1 MKPLLIETQH
11 GLGDNIYHRAFVK
24 SMTLLYDVYLRT
36 PFMQV
41 YEDLP
46 VKFVKPISQL
56 RTQQKNIV
64 KSEGKYKYHDLPP
77 HTPTIQPRYT
87 GTQLQ
92 TMSMIDG
99 LSAAYHCAPT
109 KFDLPKFKSKI
120 KSDKPIC
127 VVRPATIRKE
137 WNAASRNPDPR
148 YIAQVVEWLRET
160 HYIVS
165 VADLQEGAEVALQP
179 LPYADLTLHE
189 GELTTK
195 ELLGLIREAD
205 IVVGGVGFIVPACIA
220 YGTRLFCI
228 LGGNGMYNAPEKIT
242 YHKMDLSRV
251 YFARP
256 DNFCPCASAQHQCD
270 KRITDL
276 KGKFDAFIGRN
287 LQG

>member
-1 MKPLLIETQH
+1 MKPLQIETQH
-11 GLGDNIYHRAFVK
+11 GLGDNIYQRAFVK
-24 SMTLLYDVYLRT
+24 GMTLLYNVYLKT
-36 PFMQV
+36 PFPEI
-41 YEDLP
+41 YEGLG
-46 VKFVKPISQL
+46 VKFVKQTSTL
-56 RTQQKNIV
+56 RTQAKNIAR
-64 KSEGKYKYHDLPP
+64 SEVTYHELPS
-77 HTPTIQPRYT
+77 HTPTITPRYNSEH
-87 GTQLQ
+87 LRR
-92 TMSMIDG
+92 MSMVDS
-99 LSAAYHCAPT
+99 LSLAYHIAPT

-120 KSDKPIC
+120 KSDGRPIC

-189 GELTTK
+189 GELNVK

-205 IVVGGVGFIVPACIA
+205 IVVGGVGFILPACIA
-220 YGTRLFCI
+220 YKTRLFCI
-228 LGGNGMYNAPEKIT
+228 LGGNGMYNSPEKLT
-242 YHKMDLSRV
+242 HSSMDLSQV

-256 DNFCPCASAQHQCD
+256 DNFCPCNSAQHQCD

-276 KGKFDAFIGRN
+276 KGMFDGFIKRD
-287 LQG
+287 L

>member
-24 SMTLLYDVYLRT
+24 NMTTMFDVYLKT

-46 VKFVKPISQL
+46 VKFVKQQSSL
-56 RTQQKNIV
+56 RTQAKNIAR
-64 KSEGKYKYHDLPP
+64 SDYKYHIPP
-77 HTPTIQPRYT
+77 PLTPIIQPRYT
-87 GTQLQ
+87 GDHLRR
-92 TMSMIDG
+92 MNMIDSLQ
-99 LSAAYHCAPT
+99 LSYHRKPLA
-109 KFDLPKFKSKI
+109 FDLPKYTCKI

-148 YIAQVVEWLRET
+148 YIAQVIEWLRET

-165 VADLQEGAEVALQP
+165 VADIQVGEEVALQP

-189 GELTTK
+189 GELSTK
-195 ELLGLIREAD
+195 ELLGLIRKAD

-220 YGTRLFCI
+220 YKTRLFCI
-228 LGGNGMYNAPEKIT
+228 LGGNGMFNAPDKIT
-242 YHKMDLSRV
+242 HPSMDLSNV
-251 YFARP
+251 YFATP
-256 DNFCPCASAQHQCD
+256 DNFCPCNSAQHQCD
-270 KRITDL
+270 KHIMDL
-276 KGKFDAFIGRN
+276 KGMFDGFIKRD
-287 LQG
+287 L

>member
-24 SMTLLYDVYLRT
+24 AMTLLYEVYLKT
-36 PFMQV
+36 PFMEV
-41 YEDLP
+41 YEGLP
-46 VKFVKPISQL
+46 VKFVKPESYL
-56 RTQQKNIV
+56 RTQAKNIAR
-64 KSEGKYKYHDLPP
+64 SEYKYHQSPP
-77 HTPTIQPRYT
+77 HTPTITPKYNGEHLRR
-87 GTQLQ
+87 
-92 TMSMIDG
+92 MSMVDS
-99 LSAAYHCAPT
+99 LAAAYHVAPT
-109 KFDLPKFKSKI
+109 KLDLPKYTCKI

-137 WNAASRNPDPR
+137 WNAASRNADPR

-165 VADLQEGAEVALQP
+165 VADLEEGAEVALQP

-189 GELTTK
+189 GELSTK
-195 ELLGLIREAD
+195 ELLGLIRKAD

-220 YGTRLFCI
+220 YKTRLFCI
-228 LGGNGMYNAPEKIT
+228 LGGNGMYNSPEKIT
-242 YHKMDLSRV
+242 HSSMDLSQV

-276 KGKFDAFIGRN
+276 KGKFDAFIKRD
-287 LQG
+287 L

>member
-1 MKPLLIETQH
+1 MQLIIVRQ
-11 GLGDNIYHRAFVK
+11 LNLIY
-24 SMTLLYDVYLRT
+24 
-36 PFMQV
+36 
-41 YEDLP
+41 
-46 VKFVKPISQL
+46 
-56 RTQQKNIV
+56 KN
-64 KSEGKYKYHDLPP
+64 SS
-77 HTPTIQPRYT
+77 
-87 GTQLQ
+87 LQ
-92 TMSMIDG
+92 TQI
-99 LSAAYHCAPT
+99 L
-109 KFDLPKFKSKI
+109 
-120 KSDKPIC
+120 
-127 VVRPATIRKE
+127 
-137 WNAASRNPDPR
+137 
-148 YIAQVVEWLRET
+148 
-160 HYIVS
+160 
-165 VADLQEGAEVALQP
+165 
-179 LPYADLTLHE
+179 LH
-189 GELTTK
+189 LATK